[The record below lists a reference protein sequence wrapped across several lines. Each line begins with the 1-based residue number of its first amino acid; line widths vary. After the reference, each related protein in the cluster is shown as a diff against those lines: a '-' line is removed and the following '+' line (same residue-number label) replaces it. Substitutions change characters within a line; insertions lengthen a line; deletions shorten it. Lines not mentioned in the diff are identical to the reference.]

1 MNIIVKLKKLVLRRN
16 HKDSLFCS
24 LFSDKENALSL
35 YNAINGTDYHN
46 PDEMSI
52 VTMKDVIFLHQ
63 KNDVSVLFD
72 SRLTLWEHQS
82 SLNRNMPLRGLMYYA
97 RNMEGILDDDQ
108 RRLLYGRSIVK
119 IPTPEYYVI
128 YNGSEEAPEREDLKL
143 SEAFEVPAEGYE
155 WTAHF
160 ININAGNNSAILDR
174 CPALKG
180 YAFFI
185 DEIRRNRERGMDE
198 LEAVERAI
206 QSTIEAGYLVDY
218 LKKINAEAKA
228 MILTEFDEKGYEQ
241 TIREEGY
248 ADGEKAGREIERKNT
263 EAERERTDTEKERAD
278 AEKRRADTAEAEL
291 AKYKDKFGD
300 VI

>member
-16 HKDSLFCS
+16 HKDSLFCN

-35 YNAINGTDYHN
+35 YNAINGTNYHD

-82 SLNRNMPLRGLMYYA
+82 TLNRNMPLRGLMYYA

-128 YNGSEEAPEREDLKL
+128 YNGSEKAPEREDLKL
-143 SEAFEVPAEGYE
+143 SEAFEVPTEGYE

-160 ININAGNNSAILDR
+160 ININAGKNSEILDR

-180 YAFFI
+180 YAYFI
-185 DEIRRNRERGMDE
+185 DEIRTNREQGMDE

-241 TIREEGY
+241 TIREEGR
-248 ADGEKAGREIERKNT
+248 EEGRAEERKNT
-263 EAERERTDTEKERAD
+263 EAERKRA
-278 AEKRRADTAEAEL
+278 EMAEAEVKRL
-291 AKYKDKFGD
+291 QEEIARLKASNR
-300 VI
+300 

>member
-1 MNIIVKLKKLVLRRN
+1 MKIIMKLKKLVLRRS
-16 HKDSLFCS
+16 HKDTLFCR
-24 LFSDKENALSL
+24 LFSEKENALSL
-35 YNAINGTDYHN
+35 YNATNGTDYQN

-52 VTMKDVIFLHQ
+52 VTINDVIYLHQ

-82 SLNRNMPLRGLMYYA
+82 TLNRNMPLRGLMYYA

-128 YNGSEEAPEREDLKL
+128 YNGSEKAPEKEDLKL

-160 ININAGNNSAILDR
+160 ININAGNNSTILDR
-174 CPALKG
+174 CPVLKG

-198 LEAVERAI
+198 LEAVEKAI
-206 QSTIEAGYLVDY
+206 QTTIEAGYLVDY

-248 ADGEKAGREIERKNT
+248 ADGKKAGREEGREEERRNT
-263 EAERERTDTEKERAD
+263 EAERKRAD
-278 AEKRRADTAEAEL
+278 KAEAKL
-291 AKYKDKFGD
+291 ARYEAIYGALPQDANR
-300 VI
+300 

>member
-16 HKDSLFCS
+16 HKDSLFCN

-35 YNAINGTDYHN
+35 YNAINGTNYHD

-82 SLNRNMPLRGLMYYA
+82 TLNRNMPLRGLMCYA

-128 YNGSEEAPEREDLKL
+128 YNGSEKAPEREDLKL
-143 SEAFEVPAEGYE
+143 SEAFEVPTEGYE

-160 ININAGNNSAILDR
+160 ININAGNNSEILDR

-180 YAFFI
+180 YAYFI
-185 DEIRRNRERGMDE
+185 DEIRTNREQGMDE

-241 TIREEGY
+241 TIREEGR
-248 ADGEKAGREIERKNT
+248 EEGRAEERKNT
-263 EAERERTDTEKERAD
+263 EAERKRA
-278 AEKRRADTAEAEL
+278 EMAEAEVKRL
-291 AKYKDKFGD
+291 QEEIARLKASNR
-300 VI
+300 

>member
-16 HKDSLFCS
+16 HKDSLFCN

-35 YNAINGTDYHN
+35 YNAINGTNYHD

-82 SLNRNMPLRGLMYYA
+82 TLNRNMPLRGLLYYA
-97 RNMEGILDDDQ
+97 RNMEGILNDDQ

-128 YNGSEEAPEREDLKL
+128 YNGSEKAPEREDLKL
-143 SEAFEVPAEGYE
+143 SEAFEVPTEGYE

-160 ININAGNNSAILDR
+160 ININAGNNSEILDR

-180 YAFFI
+180 YAYFI
-185 DEIRRNRERGMDE
+185 DEIRTNREQGMDE

-241 TIREEGY
+241 TIREEGR
-248 ADGEKAGREIERKNT
+248 AEERMNT
-263 EAERERTDTEKERAD
+263 EAERKRAD
-278 AEKRRADTAEAEL
+278 EAEAEVKRL
-291 AKYKDKFGD
+291 REEIARLKASNR
-300 VI
+300 

>member
-16 HKDSLFCS
+16 HKDSLFCN

-35 YNAINGTDYHN
+35 YNAINGTNYHD

-82 SLNRNMPLRGLMYYA
+82 TLNRNMPLRGLLYYA
-97 RNMEGILDDDQ
+97 RNMEGILNDDQ

-128 YNGSEEAPEREDLKL
+128 YNGSEKAPEREDLKL
-143 SEAFEVPAEGYE
+143 SEAFEVPTEGYE

-160 ININAGNNSAILDR
+160 ININAGNNSEILDR

-180 YAFFI
+180 YAYFI
-185 DEIRRNRERGMDE
+185 DEIRTNREQGMDE

-206 QSTIEAGYLVDY
+206 QSTIGAGYLVDY

-241 TIREEGY
+241 TIREEGR
-248 ADGEKAGREIERKNT
+248 AEERMNT
-263 EAERERTDTEKERAD
+263 EAERKRAD
-278 AEKRRADTAEAEL
+278 EAEAEVKRL
-291 AKYKDKFGD
+291 REEIARLKASNR
-300 VI
+300 

>member
-16 HKDSLFCS
+16 HKDSLFCN

-35 YNAINGTDYHN
+35 YNAINGTNYHD

-82 SLNRNMPLRGLMYYA
+82 TLNRNMPLRGLLYYA
-97 RNMEGILDDDQ
+97 RNMEGILNDDQ

-128 YNGSEEAPEREDLKL
+128 YNGSEKAPEREDLKL
-143 SEAFEVPAEGYE
+143 SEAFEVPTEGYE

-160 ININAGNNSAILDR
+160 ININAGNNSEILDR

-180 YAFFI
+180 YAYFI
-185 DEIRRNRERGMDE
+185 DEIRTNREQGMDE

-241 TIREEGY
+241 TIREEGR
-248 ADGEKAGREIERKNT
+248 EEGRKEGRKEGRAEERMNT
-263 EAERERTDTEKERAD
+263 EAERKRAD
-278 AEKRRADTAEAEL
+278 EAEAEVKRL
-291 AKYKDKFGD
+291 REEIARLKASNR
-300 VI
+300 